1 MITERSHSII
11 LIKMKRKAAITNLKY
26 KFSCS
31 SITEVQES
39 GKLISCIWQNIL
51 HLTEDRSYKNNDG
64 KNQSGLDQHFQ

>member
-39 GKLISCIWQNIL
+39 GKLISCI
-51 HLTEDRSYKNNDG
+51 
-64 KNQSGLDQHFQ
+64 